1 VLEIN
6 KISFSKKKAAKADM
20 SKSALTQQGLL
31 KSNPTE

>member
-6 KISFSKKKAAKADM
+6 KISLSKKAAKVDM